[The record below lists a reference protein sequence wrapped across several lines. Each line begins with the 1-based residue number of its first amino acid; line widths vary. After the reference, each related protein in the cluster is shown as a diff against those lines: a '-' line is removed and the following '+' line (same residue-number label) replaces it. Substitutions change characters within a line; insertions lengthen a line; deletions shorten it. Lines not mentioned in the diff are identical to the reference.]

1 MTWWRRWCAS
11 CRTTWAPSAPPSPS
25 SSSRPSGSGSATQSS
40 YSQTR
45 ISTSRYMKVQG
56 SNPASNDEHWY
67 LLNLLCNIIKP
78 IQWFSTIYL
87 FSNVKTTMHSYR
99 GSYWLPW
106 LTIQYDTISSVGW
119 CITIL
124 FPPSPTPPP
133 PPPPLAQ
140 YPPLTALSRCSISR
154 GILRKL
160 PLEKRKLCVRTL
172 YSVLLLHKNRDCVLG
187 NCFSCSF
194 GQLYRWYDKAYLFE
208 KKLQKQPVMVRKTE
222 FLFQYYLC

>member
-56 SNPASNDEHWY
+56 SNPASNDDHWY

-133 PPPPLAQ
+133 PLSTIST
-140 YPPLTALSRCSISR
+140 LDCTVTLFDIKGNTAKASAGKTEIMCSNLVLSTASSQKQGLCA
-154 GILRKL
+154 RKL
-160 PLEKRKLCVRTL
+160 
-172 YSVLLLHKNRDCVLG
+172 
-187 NCFSCSF
+187 F
-194 GQLYRWYDKAYLFE
+194 
-208 KKLQKQPVMVRKTE
+208 
-222 FLFQYYLC
+222 FLFFRWTVSLVR